1 MKEHIPA
8 IGVITHYYKS
18 DNYGG
23 NLQAYALCRCLQD
36 MGYRAEQICYNAVLD
51 PKKSVA
57 ERLKPG
63 HIRKKLS
70 FEINRRFY
78 SQFKEQR
85 TALLAFNQQDI
96 PHSETVYT
104 KETIQ
109 DCRQY
114 DAYITGSDQVWNLD
128 WYKPVYFLTFAPPGK
143 PKISYAASIGHK
155 SLTEEQASLF
165 QKLLSEFTAISVRE
179 RDSVDLLTPLVKV
192 PVEWCLDPVLLLLRE
207 EWDDICEQRLVREPY
222 LFCYF
227 LEHAKHRLAALF
239 AKKHGLKIVSI
250 PYLSELSLAHRKKFE
265 DFRLSGISPKGF
277 ISLIKHAEYVFT
289 DSFHATVFSELYRTP
304 YAVFRRDGTDSMTS
318 RIYSVTSIFENQE
331 RFCDTD
337 EKETLE
343 YIESLPPMERQ
354 KQFPILESMKKH
366 SYNFLKKHLEFI

>member
-1 MKEHIPA
+1 MKAHMPA
-8 IGVITHYYKS
+8 IGVVTLYYKS

-23 NLQAYALCRCLQD
+23 NLQAYALCRYLQN
-36 MGYRAEQICYNAVLD
+36 MGYHAEQICYDAVLD
-51 PKKSVA
+51 PKKSIA
-57 ERLKPG
+57 ERLKPE

-70 FEINRRFY
+70 LEINRRFY
-78 SQFKEQR
+78 SQFKQQR
-85 TALLAFNQQDI
+85 AALLAFNQQDI
-96 PHSETVYT
+96 SHSKTVYT
-104 KETIQ
+104 RETI
-109 DCRQY
+109 CNCSQY

-155 SLTEEQASLF
+155 SLTERQAGLF
-165 QKLLSEFTAISVRE
+165 QKLLSEFTAVSVRE
-179 RDSVDLLTPLVKV
+179 RDAVNLLSPLVKV
-192 PVEWCLDPVLLLLRE
+192 PVEWCLDPVLLLPRE
-207 EWDDICEQRLVREPY
+207 EWDNICEQRLIREPY

-227 LEHAKHRLAALF
+227 LEPARRRLAAAF

-250 PYLSELSLAHRKKFE
+250 PYLSELSLAHRKRFE

-304 YAVFRRDGTDSMTS
+304 YAVFRRDGTGSMTS
-318 RIYSVTSIFENQE
+318 RIYSITSIFESRE

-343 YIESLPPMERQ
+343 YIENLPPMEQ
-354 KQFPILESMKKH
+354 EKEFPLLESMREK
-366 SYNFLKKHLEFI
+366 SYNFLKEHLEFT